1 MDLPEK
7 STPSPAKEDAP
18 TRSPAQHSTRAEASE
33 QVALPPGT
41 HSPARIRE
49 QQHRDVPTAYTV
61 FYGPDNYSAIRDMP
75 MEPDSHTKGLAAVEE
90 ATAQSA
96 NSAHADWR
104 PFYPPEEEA
113 IRNQISTQSTTSSP
127 ASTVGAQTESIHRD
141 IPPASSISRADDRT
155 HDRSQPPSSLA
166 KMKEEAP
173 LAKRNFDTPFRSREK
188 ET

>member
-7 STPSPAKEDAP
+7 SSPSPGKENAP
-18 TRSPAQHSTRAEASE
+18 TRSPAQRSTQVEASE

-49 QQHRDVPTAYTV
+49 QQHRDAPTAYTI

-75 MEPDSHTKGLAAVEE
+75 MESDSHTKGLGAGEG
-90 ATAQSA
+90 
-96 NSAHADWR
+96 
-104 PFYPPEEEA
+104 A
-113 IRNQISTQSTTSSP
+113 IRDQISTENATSSP
-127 ASTVGAQTESIHRD
+127 ASASTVGAQTESTHRD
-141 IPPASSISRADDRT
+141 IPSASAISPADDRT
-155 HDRSQPPSSLA
+155 HDRSQSPSSWA

-173 LAKRNFDTPFRSREK
+173 LAERGFDTPLRSRAK